1 MGLEPISDFVRAE
14 YNEAMR
20 AEPSTGSHERISSEW
35 LARELIVTSQL
46 PTALLK
52 LKGTIMTNTIAVTL
66 GPTVFT
72 ISLFSYA
79 YLSWHTNDTWLHMPI
94 EIMGLILCSTSLI
107 LTMLG
112 VIGCFDK
119 KLKSID
125 GRKYG

>member
-1 MGLEPISDFVRAE
+1 MGLEPISDFARAE
-14 YNEAMR
+14 YNESLRTETITKDYEM
-20 AEPSTGSHERISSEW
+20 ISSEW
-35 LARELIVTSQL
+35 LARGLVVKSQL
-46 PTALLK
+46 PVLIK
-52 LKGTIMTNTIAVTL
+52 LKGIIMTNTIALTL

-72 ISLFSYA
+72 ISLFSYG

-94 EIMGLILCSTSLI
+94 EIMGLILCSTSMI

-112 VIGCFDK
+112 VVGCFDK

>member
-1 MGLEPISDFVRAE
+1 MGYEPTSDFARAE
-14 YNEAMR
+14 YEEALR
-20 AEPSTGSHERISSEW
+20 ADTITRNHERISSEK
-35 LARELIVTSQL
+35 LARELVVKSQL
-46 PTALLK
+46 PALINNE
-52 LKGTIMTNTIAVTL
+52 GAIMTNTIALTL

-79 YLSWHTNDTWLHMPI
+79 YLSWHTKETWLHMPI
-94 EIMGLILCSTSLI
+94 EIMGILFTSISLI
-107 LTMLG
+107 LTFLG